1 MRNDNKMI
9 ENDYTPEES
18 IAIARLV
25 WVLINRNG
33 AVNRKEADYFAKIL
47 QLLKITRVEF
57 DQNLTISA
65 DEAFAVVRHMPT
77 LKRHECGKLLRLAV
91 TSDGVIELAELSML
105 NDILEEAAIFRPDRK
120 SQKKSEGGF

>member
-1 MRNDNKMI
+1 MI
-9 ENDYTPEES
+9 ENEYTPEES
-18 IAIARLV
+18 IAIARLI
-25 WVLINRNG
+25 WDLINRNR
-33 AVNRKEADYFAKIL
+33 AVNRKEADYFAKTL
-47 QLLKITRVEF
+47 QLLKVTRTDF
-57 DQNLTISA
+57 DQNLSTTM
-65 DEAFAVVRHMPT
+65 DEAYALVRRMPA

>member
-1 MRNDNKMI
+1 MI

-18 IAIARLV
+18 IAIARLI
-25 WVLINRNG
+25 WLLINRNDG
-33 AVNRKEADYFAKIL
+33 VNRKEADYLAKTL
-47 QLLKITRVEF
+47 QLFKIPRTDF
-57 DQNLTISA
+57 DQSLTTPVEEAYNL
-65 DEAFAVVRHMPT
+65 VRHMST

-91 TSDGVIELAELSML
+91 TSDGKIELAELSML